1 VKRAALVSI
10 GILLAAEASAQGYVG
25 GSFGQG
31 NLSDGIFAPLITS
44 GRADRDTT
52 GFKLFGGLQLH
63 PNFGV
68 EIAYVDLGDAS
79 YSGVFT
85 VPGIGTFPVTG
96 GKVEA
101 SGFNLSGMASF
112 PASAAVSIFGKMGV
126 FLWDL
131 EASDTTGGLPFAT
144 SASGNDLSFGF
155 GLDYR
160 VNANWALRAEW
171 ESFKLED
178 ESARLISI
186 GIVYRF

>member
-1 VKRAALVSI
+1 MKRTALVLA
-10 GILLAAEASAQGYVG
+10 GLLAASEASAQGYVG

-52 GFKLFGGLQLH
+52 AFKLFGGLQLH

-79 YSGVFT
+79 YSGSFF
-85 VPGIGTFPVTG
+85 GLPVTG

-101 SGFNLSGMASF
+101 SGFNLSGVASF
-112 PASAAVSIFGKMGV
+112 PASAAVSIFGKLGL

-131 EASDTTGGLPFAT
+131 EASDTTGGLPFAA
-144 SASGNDLSFGF
+144 SAGGSDLSFGF

-160 VNANWALRAEW
+160 VSANWLLRAEW

-178 ESARLISI
+178 DSARLISI

>member
-1 VKRAALVSI
+1 MKRAALVSI

-63 PNFGV
+63 PSFGV

-79 YSGVFT
+79 YSGSFF
-85 VPGIGTFPVTG
+85 GLPVTG
-96 GKVEA
+96 GKVQA
-101 SGFNLSGMASF
+101 SGFNLSGVASF
-112 PASAAVSIFGKMGV
+112 PASAEVSIFGKLGL

-131 EASDTTGGLPFAT
+131 EATDTTGGLPFAT
-144 SASGNDLSFGF
+144 SAGGSDLSFGF

-160 VNANWALRAEW
+160 VGANWALRAEW

>member
-1 VKRAALVSI
+1 MKRTALALA
-10 GILLAAEASAQGYVG
+10 GFLFAAEVSAQGYFG

-44 GRADRDTT
+44 GTAERDTT
-52 GFKLFGGLQLH
+52 AFKLFGGLQVH
-63 PNFGV
+63 RNFGV

-79 YSGVFT
+79 YSGSFF
-85 VPGIGTFPVTG
+85 GFPVTG
-96 GKVEA
+96 GKVEGT
-101 SGFNLSGMASF
+101 GFNLSGVVSF
-112 PASAAVSIFGKMGV
+112 PASAAVSIFGRFGF

-131 EASDTTGGLPFAT
+131 KASDTTGGQPFAT
-144 SASGNDLSFGF
+144 SIDGADTSFGL
-155 GLDYR
+155 GLDYSFAR
-160 VNANWALRAEW
+160 NWALRAEW